1 MKRRKEDADQT
12 RDALLRAAL
21 TVFSTQGY
29 TASTLS
35 EIATTAH
42 VTRGA
47 LYHHFSGKAEMF
59 NTLLQQAVDQPKQIV
74 QVALTEGGTFLEII
88 RRVFVRQVIA
98 VESDPVYRATVE
110 LVMFKLESNPELEPA
125 KLLLARGRQASL
137 ELLQRSFKDGQ
148 RSGVV
153 RKNLKPLE
161 LARLFLALQIG
172 LFHVWSSQPEDFDL
186 EQSANAVAEVMI
198 AGIKT

>member
-21 TVFSTQGY
+21 TVFSTRGY

-47 LYHHFSGKAEMF
+47 LYHHFAGKAELF

-88 RRVFVRQVIA
+88 HRVFVRQIIA
-98 VESDPVYRATVE
+98 VETDPIYRATVE
-110 LVMFKLESNPELEPA
+110 LVMFKLEPNPELEAA

-137 ELLQRSFKDGQ
+137 ELLERSFEDGQ
-148 RSGVV
+148 RAGFV
-153 RKNLKPLE
+153 RNSLRPLE
-161 LARLFLALQIG
+161 LARLFLSLQIG
-172 LFHVWSSQPEDFDL
+172 LFHVWSLQPQSFNL
-186 EQSANAVAEVMI
+186 EQSARAAAEVMI
-198 AGIKT
+198 AGIEA

>member
-110 LVMFKLESNPELEPA
+110 LVMFKLESNLELEPA

-172 LFHVWSSQPEDFDL
+172 LFHVWSSQPDGFDL
-186 EQSANAVAEVMI
+186 ERSAKAAAEVMI
-198 AGIKT
+198 AGIKA